1 MNRLTGKRANG
12 HMPQSNKNAEWIED
26 LITEFVSRSPENR
39 LGPDNPEPAFDAPL
53 VGFSSGADP
62 LYQEYVAHIGDFYL
76 TPISI
81 FQQAFPQSQP
91 AAPGDLTV
99 ISWILPSTAAV
110 RREQAGQAKRPSERW
125 VRVRYY
131 GEAFNNALRRRVV
144 EALSGQGI
152 QAVAPMLADFWQR
165 MDQGAYA
172 PCSNWSERHAAHA
185 SGLGTFGLC
194 DGLITP
200 KGKAMRTGSVVARV
214 DVPATERPYRDHRS
228 YCLYFTHNT
237 CGRCIQR
244 CPVNALDAQGHDKQ
258 RCQAYTEGNMPAFA
272 KQAYGIEIP
281 ACGLCQVDVPCMDH
295 IPLPEEGAE
304 RP

>member
-1 MNRLTGKRANG
+1 MSQPNIST
-12 HMPQSNKNAEWIED
+12 EWIENF
-26 LITEFVSRSPENR
+26 ITDFVARSPENR

-62 LYQEYVAHIGDFYL
+62 LYDEFVAHIGDFYL
-76 TPISI
+76 TPLLI
-81 FQQAFPQSQP
+81 FQKAFPQSSP
-91 AAPGDLTV
+91 VEPGDLAV
-99 ISWILPSTAAV
+99 ISWVLPSTAAV
-110 RREQAGQAKRPSERW
+110 RHEQACQTKRPSERW
-125 VRVRYY
+125 VRVRFY
-131 GEAFNNALRRRVV
+131 GEEFNTSLRRHVV
-144 EALSGQGI
+144 DTLADQGI

-200 KGKAMRTGSVVARV
+200 KGKAIRTGSVVARI
-214 DVPATERPYRDHRS
+214 DVPATARLYADHNA
-228 YCLYFTHNT
+228 YCLYFSHNT

-244 CPVNALDAQGHDKQ
+244 CPVNAIDAKGHDKR
-258 RCQAYTEGNMPAFA
+258 RCQVYTEGRMPAFA

-281 ACGLCQVDVPCMDH
+281 ACGLCQVNVPCMDH
-295 IPLPEEGAE
+295 IPRPEEGAP

>member
-1 MNRLTGKRANG
+1 
-12 HMPQSNKNAEWIED
+12 MPQPDKNAEWIED
-26 LITEFVSRSPENR
+26 LITDFVARSPENR

-76 TPISI
+76 TPLSI
-81 FQQAFPQSQP
+81 FQKAFPQSQP
-91 AAPGDLTV
+91 AASGDLTV
-99 ISWILPSTAAV
+99 ISWILPSTAEV

-131 GEAFNNALRRRVV
+131 GEAFNNALRRHVV
-144 EALSGQGI
+144 EALAGRGI
-152 QAVAPMLADFWQR
+152 QAVAPMLADFWLR

-172 PCSNWSERHAAHA
+172 PSSNWSERHAAHA

-214 DVPATERPYRDHRS
+214 DVPATERPYRDHRA

-237 CGRCIQR
+237 CGLCIRR
-244 CPVNALDAQGHDKQ
+244 CPVNAIDARGHNKH
-258 RCQAYTEGNMPAFA
+258 RCQAYTEGKMPAFA

-295 IPLPEEGAE
+295 IPLPEEGAQ
-304 RP
+304 RQ